1 MSARQS
7 CDSMGR
13 KRSKREP
20 IDVAEKKKEDKSLDK
35 LIGVRRQRLDRLE
48 FERIEARQQWRQ
60 QRTRLRQEKQGWSD
74 AVAQAQDYWQQARAG
89 FFKMATSSGQFRQSK
104 AVYERL
110 KQSAALLRQQARQ
123 TVAVCR
129 SAGRTFFDAN
139 RHLSEARRQL
149 EKLSILRDE
158 IRLQRPPEDD

>member
-1 MSARQS
+1 MNPRQS
-7 CDSMGR
+7 CDSMGC

-20 IDVAEKKKEDKSLDK
+20 VDVVEKKKEDKSLDK
-35 LIGVRRQRLDRLE
+35 LIGVRHQRLDRLE

-60 QRTRLRQEKQGWSD
+60 QRTLLRQEKQGWSD
-74 AVAQAQDYWQQARAG
+74 AVAAAQDYWQQARAG

-110 KQSAALLRQQARQ
+110 KQATALLRQQARR
-123 TVAVCR
+123 TVTVCR
-129 SAGRTFFDAN
+129 AAGRAFFDAN
-139 RHLSEARRQL
+139 QQLSEARRQL

-158 IRLQRPPEDD
+158 IRAQQPAEDD